1 MTRSVQFALLGA
13 ALAASLLGAP
23 ATGIAQTSDSDISV
37 RVDQLQNDMRRLTGQ
52 IEELQYR
59 NQQLE
64 QIVRQMQAERA
75 GAPPRPG
82 VAPSGPAA
90 VPGRRSDA
98 FDPNNS
104 PNAPGAPHTLGP
116 ASANNNNNGNNGPYA
131 NNGPYTGAT
140 NVAPPAPIPAPPA
153 DVPNQVGAPLDLN
166 TMSAN
171 AGNATAAVPGGNPN
185 LPPPAPRNPNAPGPQ
200 VATLPPSQSPRDE
213 FDLAYGYVLRKD
225 YPLAEQAFQDF
236 LRKYPNDRMAGEA
249 QFWFGE
255 ALFQSKNY
263 QSAAEAFVTMTK
275 KYPSSPKQPDTLLR
289 LGESL
294 AALKQKDLA
303 CVTLAE
309 IAKKY
314 PHAAA
319 NVKAAVE
326 REQKRVHCSG

>member
-1 MTRSVQFALLGA
+1 MTRSVQFAVLGA
-13 ALAASLLGAP
+13 VVAAGLLAAP
-23 ATGIAQTSDSDISV
+23 AIGIAQSSDSDIVV
-37 RVDQLQNDMRRLTGQ
+37 RLDQLQNDMRRLTGQ

-64 QIVRQMQAERA
+64 QLVRQMQEERG

-82 VAPSGPAA
+82 VAPSAPPA

-98 FDPNNS
+98 FDPNTS
-104 PNAPGAPHTLGP
+104 PNAPGAPHTLGTT
-116 ASANNNNNGNNGPYA
+116 SANNTGG
-131 NNGPYTGAT
+131 GPYTGAA
-140 NVAPPAPIPAPPA
+140 NVAPPAPPA
-153 DVPNQVGAPLDLN
+153 DVPNQIGAPLDLN

-171 AGNATAAVPGGNPN
+171 AGNDTAAVPGGNPN
-185 LPPPAPRNPNAPGPQ
+185 LPPPAPRNPNAPGQ
-200 VATLPPSQSPRDE
+200 QLATLPPSQSPRDE
-213 FDLAYGYVLRKD
+213 FDLAYGYVRRKD

-249 QFWFGE
+249 QFWLGE
-255 ALFQSKNY
+255 SLFQSKNY

-275 KYPSSPKQPDTLLR
+275 KFPSSSKQPDTLLR

-309 IAKKY
+309 VAKKY

-319 NVKAAVE
+319 NVKAEVE
-326 REQKRVHCSG
+326 REQKRVHC